1 MEKETV
7 EPGEIIEVITEDGKV
22 VEEEF
27 GGHTTHEASD
37 RESSIEG
44 QLCKEDFD
52 QDNGV
57 CYPEF
62 IYTSSV
68 PEKVALD
75 VEFIGVIV
83 NGEEKRYAA
92 RVVILN
98 YDKKVIYN
106 KFIRCDPDLRYDYHT
121 EQNGIT
127 KKDVE
132 SGEHFR
138 VVKRE
143 IQLIIENR
151 IVIGHRLHTDFKLL
165 EIKHPRHLQRDT
177 YTYRGFQKKLKIKT
191 NDPSLHQLC
200 ADVLRHHVKEK
211 IYDALRDTKL
221 VIELYKYAE
230 KDIDRVQGRK

>member
-7 EPGEIIEVITEDGKV
+7 EQIIEAKTEDGKV

-27 GGHTTHEASD
+27 GDHTTHEASD
-37 RESSIEG
+37 RDSSVES
-44 QLCKEDFD
+44 QLCKEDFH

-75 VEFIGVIV
+75 VEFVRATV
-83 NGEEKRYAA
+83 KGEEKRYAA

-98 YDKKVIYN
+98 YAKKVIYN
-106 KFIRCDPDLRYDYHT
+106 KFIRCDPNLRYDYDT
-121 EQNGIT
+121 GKN
-127 KKDVE
+127 
-132 SGEHFR
+132 GEHFE

-143 IQLIIENR
+143 IQLVIENR

-191 NDPSLHQLC
+191 NDRSLHQLC

-211 IYDALRDTKL
+211 IYDALRDAKL
-221 VIELYKYAE
+221 VVELYRYAE
-230 KDIDRVQGRK
+230 KEIDKVQGRK